1 MSRIRYIDTSAFV
14 KYYGKPEFEKGV
26 EKVEIM
32 INEAREGDCI
42 LISSILMTGEAVS
55 AFDRWV
61 RIKIIDAGDFDKIVG
76 RFLLDVKELIEKSS
90 LILETINPLF
100 VSFSIELIIKHHIH
114 INDAIH
120 LYTALR
126 WRPEIE
132 EFVCSDEN
140 LLKSAKKEGLNVLN
154 PEK

>member
-55 AFDRWV
+55 AFD
-61 RIKIIDAGDFDKIVG
+61 
-76 RFLLDVKELIEKSS
+76 S
-90 LILETINPLF
+90 
-100 VSFSIELIIKHHIH
+100 
-114 INDAIH
+114 
-120 LYTALR
+120 
-126 WRPEIE
+126 
-132 EFVCSDEN
+132 
-140 LLKSAKKEGLNVLN
+140 KSAKKEGLNVLN